1 VVSYRLEQIGRLML
15 VLTRVEG
22 SVIYGGQALTNDVDQ
37 TYDHMIRV
45 QRIVDNLRSRYAVIS
60 IEGSDGS
67 VSEHKLDAD
76 NEDVRIGQIRVVLI
90 GIHFSFAPGGGQ
102 ALVAR
107 IGIDAPRSYKII
119 RDDARNRIR

>member
-1 VVSYRLEQIGRLML
+1 ML

-22 SVIYGGQALTNDVDQ
+22 SVIYGGQALTNDVVQ
-37 TYDHMIRV
+37 TFDHMIRV
-45 QRIVDNLRSRYAVIS
+45 QRIVDNLRSRYAVIT
-60 IEGSDGS
+60 ITNADGS
-67 VSEHKLDAD
+67 VSEHKLDAE
-76 NEDVRIGQIRVVLI
+76 NEDVRIDQIRVVLI
-90 GIHFSFAPGGGQ
+90 GIHFSPGSGGGQ